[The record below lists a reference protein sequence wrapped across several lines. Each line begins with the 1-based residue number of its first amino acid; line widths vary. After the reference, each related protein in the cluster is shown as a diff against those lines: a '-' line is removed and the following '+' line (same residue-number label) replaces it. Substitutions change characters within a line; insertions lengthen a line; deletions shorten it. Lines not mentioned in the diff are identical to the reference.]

1 MIPHLEILGR
11 FDEAAPALRLPYPLV
26 LGRAGLSGFP
36 SPAQDYEGRT
46 LDLNER
52 FVKRPSATFF
62 ISVTGDSMVKL
73 GIHEGDTL
81 VVDRSLDPRPGH
93 ILVAMVD
100 GEITV
105 KRYEIRGGQPFLCS
119 GNPRY
124 APIPLV
130 DLDCQ
135 VWGVVRSVI
144 HEYNV

>member
-1 MIPHLEILGR
+1 MLSLPIEAHPIPEPL
-11 FDEAAPALRLPYPLV
+11 PLPYPLATT
-26 LGRAGLSGFP
+26 RAGLSGFP

-52 FVKRPSATFF
+52 LVKRPSATFF
-62 ISVTGDSMVKL
+62 MSVIGDSMVRL
-73 GIHEGDTL
+73 GIHEGDL
-81 VVDRSLDPRPGH
+81 LLVDRSIDPRPGH

-105 KRYEIRGGQPFLCS
+105 KRYELLGNRPHLCS

-124 APIPLV
+124 APIPL
-130 DLDCQ
+130 DNLDCQ

-144 HEYNV
+144 HEFKV

>member
-1 MIPHLEILGR
+1 MTLAKLIPAHREPLSL
-11 FDEAAPALRLPYPLV
+11 ALPYPLA

-62 ISVTGDSMVKL
+62 MSVTGDSMERL
-73 GIHEGDTL
+73 GIHEGDL
-81 VVDRSLDPRPGH
+81 LLVDRSLEPRPGH
-93 ILVAMVD
+93 IIVAMVD

-105 KRYEIRGGQPFLCS
+105 KRYELRGNVPCLCS

-130 DLDCQ
+130 DIECQ

-144 HEYNV
+144 HEYQV

>member
-1 MIPHLEILGR
+1 M
-11 FDEAAPALRLPYPLV
+11 A

-52 FVKRPSATFF
+52 LVKRPSSTFF
-62 ISVTGDSMVKL
+62 MSVTGDSMERL
-73 GIHEGDTL
+73 GIHEDDL
-81 VVDRSLDPRPGH
+81 LLVDRSLEPRPGH
-93 ILVAMVD
+93 ILVALVE

-105 KRYEIRGGQPFLCS
+105 KRYELRGKVPCLCS

-130 DLDCQ
+130 DIECQ
-135 VWGVVRSVI
+135 VWGVVRAVI
-144 HEYNV
+144 HEYPV